1 MARYSIP
8 YVQIPKQYAE
18 EREEIRAV
26 IDAVL
31 AKGAYINDKLVDELE
46 EELAVLCGTKY
57 AVALNSGTD
66 ALIFGM
72 KAMGIGEGDEVIT
85 PPNSFVASTAAII
98 HVGAKPV
105 FADVLPDQNIDP
117 AAVEAAITPRTK
129 AIMPVHL
136 SGRVCQMD
144 KIQALAEKHRLQI
157 IEDAAQSIGSRYQ
170 GKVSGSFGQVGCFSG
185 HPLKNLNACGDAG
198 FMTTNDEK
206 IAARVKLLRNHGMSD
221 RVTVEE
227 WGYVSRLDTLQAAI
241 LKFRLKRLPAI
252 TEKRRANAKYYQ
264 QNLKHPA
271 IFMPPCRE
279 EEFNTFHTF
288 VIQIDHRD
296 ELQEYLQE
304 QGIKTTIHYPVPIH
318 LQPAAKGLGHKRGD
332 FPVTETQAERILT
345 LPVNQ
350 YLTHEEQDDVIREIT
365 GFMDSKSEKERKAG

>member
-98 HVGAKPV
+98 HIGAKPV

-144 KIQALAEKHRLQI
+144 KIQALAEKHGLQI

-241 LKFRLKRLPAI
+241 LKFRLQRLPAI
-252 TEKRRANAKYYQ
+252 TEKRRANARYYQ

-271 IFMPPCRE
+271 IFMSPCRE

-288 VIQIDHRD
+288 VIQTDHRD

-318 LQPAAKGLGHKRGD
+318 LQPAAKVLGHKRGD

>member
-365 GFMDSKSEKERKAG
+365 GFMDSKSEKERKAS